1 MLGDYVIEQLAPEQ
15 DIIERLPRPLDAD
28 ERTRLGHLIT
38 DSVEAIAVEFDDAG
52 RDLAAE
58 MSADYNSSLQPLHYK
73 VRWAIREMVS
83 AAVLIGPNT
92 GMRTVSSSTGAQ
104 SDSATFTDVESAS
117 WSGIALTDRLRRR
130 LGLPTGVRPRGRF
143 PRALLW
149 PEVVHD
155 DRPCR

>member
-1 MLGDYVIEQLAPEQ
+1 MLGDYVIEQLAPEN
-15 DIIERLPRPLDAD
+15 DIIARLPRPLDGD

-38 DSVEAIAVEFDDAG
+38 DAVEAIAVEFDDAG

-58 MSADYNSSLQPLHYK
+58 LSRDYNTSLQPLHSK

-92 GMRTVSSSTGAQ
+92 GMRSVSSTTGAQ
-104 SDSATFTDVESAS
+104 SDSATFTDVEAAS
-117 WSGIALTDRLRRR
+117 WAGIAVTDRVRRR

-143 PRALLW
+143 PRPHRW

-155 DRPCR
+155 ARPDR